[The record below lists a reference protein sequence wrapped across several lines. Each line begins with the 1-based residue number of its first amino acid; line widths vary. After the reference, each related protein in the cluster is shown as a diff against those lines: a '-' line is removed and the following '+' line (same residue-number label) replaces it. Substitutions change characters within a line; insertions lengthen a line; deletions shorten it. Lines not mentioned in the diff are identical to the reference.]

1 MLYSLFK
8 LKEERVIMLEIIMV
22 FYTLYTLI
30 KIYISVM
37 QIGYI
42 DGEKRGDAILMS
54 EEKYRVA
61 GDYAMKKERVALLST
76 LVDYGVFVWWV
87 IGGFAWLMTM
97 VGSEYAI
104 VNLSQ
109 GVFNSVLFLFGFIII
124 NFFIALPFE
133 LYQTFKIDKEYGF
146 TQTTPKLYLLDQ
158 LKSSLMFIVF
168 GGAIFYLLSWII
180 TNVASWWL
188 WGFTLLFSIV
198 LLVNIIYPTIIAPI
212 FNKFTPLEEGELRD
226 AIEKMMESV
235 GLKSDGV
242 FILDASKR
250 DSRLNAYFGGLG
262 KTKRV
267 VLFDTLVEKL
277 TNKELLAVLGHELGH
292 FSHGD
297 IWKNIGMMGLLLFS
311 SFFLLGNLPESLF
324 LEMHV
329 EKSAGLEIA
338 MMMLL
343 LPLNSFVFTPIMSF
357 VSRHNE
363 YAADEFGSEL
373 GGKENLVSALIKL
386 VTENKSFP
394 KSHPL
399 VVFFYYTH
407 PPVLE
412 RLKELG
418 YDASAV
424 NEMIKPLEKEGI
436 FTFLED
442 DEK

>member
-1 MLYSLFK
+1 
-8 LKEERVIMLEIIMV
+8 MLEIIMV
-22 FYTLYTLI
+22 LFTAYTLI

-42 DGEKRGDAILMS
+42 AEEKKGEAILMS
-54 EEKYRVA
+54 QEKFQIA
-61 GDYAMKKERVALLST
+61 GEYAIKKERLGILST
-76 LVDYGVFVWWV
+76 LVDYGVFVWW
-87 IGGFAWLMTM
+87 ILGGFLWLTTTLGTDNS
-97 VGSEYAI
+97 V
-104 VNLSQ
+104 VD
-109 GVFNSVLFLFGFIII
+109 SVLFLFGFIAVGFII
-124 NFFIALPFE
+124 SLPFE

-158 LKSSLMFIVF
+158 LKSTALFIIF
-168 GGAIFYLLSWII
+168 GGAIFYILSWII
-180 TNVASWWL
+180 VNVSNWWL
-188 WGFTLLFSIV
+188 WGFVLLFSIA

-212 FNKFTPLEEGELRD
+212 FNKFTPLEEGELKD
-226 AIEKMMESV
+226 SIEKMMQGV

-242 FILDASKR
+242 FVLDASKR

-262 KTKRV
+262 KSKRV
-267 VLFDTLVEKL
+267 VLFDTLIEKL

-297 IWKNIGMMGLLLFS
+297 IWKNIGMMGVLLFS

-324 LEMHV
+324 FAMKV
-329 EKSAGLEIA
+329 EPNAGVQIA

-343 LPLNSFVFTPIMSF
+343 LALISFIFTPIMSF

-363 YAADEFGSEL
+363 YAADEFGSKL

-386 VTENKSFP
+386 IQENKAFP

-418 YDASAV
+418 YDSSAV
-424 NEMIKPLEKEGI
+424 NQTIEKEGI

-442 DEK
+442 KK